1 MVKESRLLPC
11 LLIIALLTAGAN
23 SQIYVVASETRSWGV
38 ERIHAHCLWDNNDDK
53 ILDNGANAGNGTLI
67 AVIDSGLDY
76 YIGPSGKV
84 IQKTETSK
92 TVEQK
97 L

>member
-1 MVKESRLLPC
+1 MGC
-11 LLIIALLTAGAN
+11 
-23 SQIYVVASETRSWGV
+23 

-67 AVIDSGLDY
+67 AVIDLGLDY

-84 IQKTETSK
+84 IHPDLADNVARNITDGRASFF
-92 TVEQK
+92 
-97 L
+97 